1 MENSQ
6 TLVSGGQ
13 ISSTYLGRV
22 LTLFG
27 LALGVS
33 ALGTYIGFNYALVYM
48 MGSPMIMFGIMMLEL
63 VVIISAAKWM
73 HLRPLNYFLFA
84 FFAFLSGFTLA
95 PVIYMV
101 LQSGNGEIL
110 YRALAATMVTFVA
123 AGLIAWNTNINMMK
137 FQGFLFMSLIGMIVV
152 GLISMFFPFG
162 SMMEGVYSFLG
173 ILLFAG
179 YSMYDIQQMK
189 FNTQRN
195 EMEAALALY
204 LDIFNLFLY
213 ILRFLGRDH

>member
-13 ISSTYLGRV
+13 ITSTYLGRV

-33 ALGTYIGFNYALVYM
+33 AVGTYIGFNYALVYM
-48 MGSPMIMFGIMMLEL
+48 MGSPVVMIGIMILEL
-63 VVIISAAKWM
+63 ALILTASKWM

-95 PVIYMV
+95 PIVYMT

-110 YRALAATMVTFVA
+110 YRALGATMVTFVA
-123 AGLIAWNTNINMMK
+123 AGLVAWNTNINMMK
-137 FQGFLFMSLIGMIVV
+137 FQGFLSMSLIGMIVV
-152 GLISMFFPFG
+152 GLIGLFFPFG
-162 SMMEGVYSFLG
+162 SMMEAIYSFGG

-204 LDIFNLFLY
+204 LDIFNLFLF